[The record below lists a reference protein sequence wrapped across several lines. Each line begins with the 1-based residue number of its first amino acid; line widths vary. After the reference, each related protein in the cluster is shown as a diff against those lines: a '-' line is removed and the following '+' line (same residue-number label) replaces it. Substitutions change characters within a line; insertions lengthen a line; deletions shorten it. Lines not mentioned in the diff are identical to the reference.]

1 MMGKNEKQGVDD
13 NKGFTT
19 ENVKRVLGI
28 VGFLMSNLSLVY
40 FLEYMITTS
49 FTVACASQIIN
60 LDKETREDEFVYE
73 NAYVIFN
80 LCYQFGVFLSR
91 SSLSFV
97 KI

>member
-28 VGFLMSNLSLVY
+28 VGFLMSQLSVVY

-49 FTVACASQIIN
+49 FTIACA
-60 LDKETREDEFVYE
+60 
-73 NAYVIFN
+73 
-80 LCYQFGVFLSR
+80 
-91 SSLSFV
+91 
-97 KI
+97 